1 MQASYTDLIIIVGP
15 VHSYG
20 SCVCLTDPMYHAP
33 QNKSEHVDERKLD
46 RLLDHINDLNDLTP
60 RVRAEGR
67 NGVDP
72 ALIFGLDSKLF
83 LEKDKFPDA
92 SHHDEVETVTIYR
105 GPNRHFGHSHGDH
118 EGHSCG
124 SSCNDDRSSQH
135 AEVDSLPHVLEE
147 TLTQALTTLP
157 KESIWRVKGLVK
169 TENGPHILN
178 WAFQRFDLTPVE
190 TLDVLA
196 DGELLKL
203 TVMGERGEVK
213 RIARRRLAEALG
225 AMMH

>member
-83 LEKDKFPDA
+83 LEKDA
-92 SHHDEVETVTIYR
+92 SLTEEVLLGLMKYWPKV
-105 GPNRHFGHSHGDH
+105 NS
-118 EGHSCG
+118 
-124 SSCNDDRSSQH
+124 
-135 AEVDSLPHVLEE
+135 
-147 TLTQALTTLP
+147 P
-157 KESIWRVKGLVK
+157 KEVMF
-169 TENGPHILN
+169 LN
-178 WAFQRFDLTPVE
+178 
-190 TLDVLA
+190 
-196 DGELLKL
+196 
-203 TVMGERGEVK
+203 EV
-213 RIARRRLAEALG
+213 
-225 AMMH
+225 